1 MSHRNSA
8 LLALTLCTPLMIG
21 LSGCEADADI
31 STEVIDGIAPVNPDD
46 GSDDPGTGN
55 DDTGFPNAG
64 EAGGAVYEDDIQIV
78 GGDSGMNFAC
88 SDSASWPEG
97 VTVETAAYGLVGGVV
112 VDLVDVLE
120 GDSLADLLTS
130 VGDPTVSRYRGLSM
144 KVSVFTLTLSLL
156 GNAVSALGER
166 VNMPSVIAADGS
178 NYAVFAISFP
188 ESLLSLALFNSVEV
202 TTYLDGVQQEDPVTI
217 SAVNLDLLGF
227 SLGTEKYAYIG
238 RRVTEPY
245 DQVEIRMN
253 APLLSLDLGDA
264 LFVHEMC
271 VKGELI
277 PAEG

>member
-1 MSHRNSA
+1 
-8 LLALTLCTPLMIG
+8 
-21 LSGCEADADI
+21 
-31 STEVIDGIAPVNPDD
+31 
-46 GSDDPGTGN
+46 
-55 DDTGFPNAG
+55 
-64 EAGGAVYEDDIQIV
+64 
-78 GGDSGMNFAC
+78 
-88 SDSASWPEG
+88 
-97 VTVETAAYGLVGGVV
+97 
-112 VDLVDVLE
+112 
-120 GDSLADLLTS
+120 
-130 VGDPTVSRYRGLSM
+130 
-144 KVSVFTLTLSLL
+144 
-156 GNAVSALGER
+156 
-166 VNMPSVIAADGS
+166 MPSVIAADGS